1 MDFTNSSDF
10 VVATIFRMVNLTI
23 FLKAKGR
30 PFEVLLKFNPRVG
43 SGRKVL
49 VWNFCFE
56 IFQIDFA
63 SGPSSGDLLLWWSN
77 SLQPATLWAQC
88 PDDMYRGKKPLTST
102 ALPFNNKKKEKKNQ
116 GALVPFKQ

>member
-1 MDFTNSSDF
+1 VDFTDFSDF
-10 VVATIFRMVNLTI
+10 VVAAVFCMVDLTI

-30 PFEVLLKFNPRVG
+30 PSEVLLKFNPRVG
-43 SGRKVL
+43 SGRKVF
-49 VWNFCFE
+49 VWIFCFG

-88 PDDMYRGKKPLTST
+88 PDHMYRGKKH
-102 ALPFNNKKKEKKNQ
+102 
-116 GALVPFKQ
+116 